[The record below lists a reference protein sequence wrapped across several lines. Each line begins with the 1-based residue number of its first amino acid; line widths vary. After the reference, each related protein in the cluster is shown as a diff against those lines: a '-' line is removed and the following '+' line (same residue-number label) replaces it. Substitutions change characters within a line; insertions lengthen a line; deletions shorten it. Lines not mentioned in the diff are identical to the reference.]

1 MLSVGLT
8 AFLVGGAGVAVAT
21 IALTSLGAAL
31 RALVRSSGSV
41 ALQQFGDT
49 KGSARLRV
57 WPGEPKSD

>member
-21 IALTSLGAAL
+21 IALASLGAAL

-49 KGSARLRV
+49 
-57 WPGEPKSD
+57 